1 MAWDSLFSLFSIT
14 LSLCPYV
21 FRLFRVYLYL
31 WLLHILRIEEKIIVC
46 ATFLPNEVKFLEGQ
60 L

>member
-31 WLLHILRIEEKIIVC
+31 VGALV
-46 ATFLPNEVKFLEGQ
+46 AFTYFTY
-60 L
+60 